1 MKNDENNGPIGGPE
15 GKWKGKKR
23 RDDTPS
29 FIRNVAAR
37 AEMLNPVRPGES
49 IPVLTMPA
57 SVRLW
62 RKIRWPLFVSIILIL
77 LIVVGFV
84 TNDRL
89 VARSVANR
97 ISEAR
102 DNEAAST
109 IVRLVQNDETLGA
122 LADRHSG
129 RMNAQVAFAWNS
141 MLLAEMFGPKQ
152 KYMEKAAASL
162 KSISSYGSAMA
173 YAARAAE
180 KYHNGD
186 FPGGLKIVLQGLK
199 KHPNEPRLQLV
210 RSWILFASGKSEEA
224 FDVLDVVRE
233 GFGDYLP
240 ALHTSLSFALK
251 EENNEA
257 VKIYSEDLLIRSPG
271 SILGSLASV
280 SERLPG
286 WYGEAL
292 DPSQILSLV
301 KDMDTM
307 SGQMS
312 SMPQKIAMQGRFLA
326 GRVNLLAGRLDKASE
341 DLRYVS
347 EADRDPRLLAW
358 YAMAVRRLNGPRAA
372 LDILDA
378 KGEST
383 CAEIHDLRARCLLDY
398 HLVDQAGASLEKLG
412 SDLDAVGDVREL
424 KWILAVRRADLDEAK
439 KFVPD
444 KIGEQLMWVG
454 LEMFE
459 LYRSRGDREGIDAL
473 TEKFVGNATGCV
485 PGIRAWTGGKLSNV
499 TKVLSKVS
507 EDTHPCTCALISR
520 LMRGHLP
527 LPEVKKA
534 AQRAVAEAGGELR
547 PRIDQALAIWLV
559 DGRKAALGVIA
570 DVRKNKPEGALI
582 RIAMADAYMLMD
594 VPAEVL
600 SVLDG
605 LDNPE
610 AVSLRIAALQ
620 KTGDK
625 AGAEKALAAALSDE
639 KAKDHPAIVLW
650 KLSAQLEASE
660 YDKVILGADEA
671 HGSAGTRTAEIAELK
686 AKALNA
692 MGSRGDAD
700 RWLLSAAKSARTNV
714 GFGESWQAKIALIR
728 LNLRRGG
735 NFLFKAVGVTLEL
748 YKAGVK
754 DAELSYSYAVANIRQ
769 GNERGAMRYL
779 REAVELDPSFTPPYS
794 QLQLLGK
801 LPQDYLAVL
810 ERTRP
815 GTTLE

>member
-1 MKNDENNGPIGGPE
+1 MKNDENSGPLGNPE

-29 FIRNVAAR
+29 FIRDVAAR

-62 RKIRWPLFVSIILIL
+62 RKIRWPLFVSIVLIL

-109 IVRLVQNDETLGA
+109 ISRLVENDEILTA

-141 MLLAEMFGPKQ
+141 MLLAEMFGPKE
-152 KYMEKAAASL
+152 KYLEKAAASL

-186 FPGGLKIVLQGLK
+186 FSGGLKIVLQGLK

-210 RSWILFASGKSEEA
+210 RAWILFASGRSSEA
-224 FDVLDVVRE
+224 FDVLDVVRK

-251 EENNEA
+251 EEDGES
-257 VKIYSEDLLIRSPG
+257 VKTYSEDLLIRSPG

-280 SERLPG
+280 SVRLPG
-286 WYGEAL
+286 WYGEDL
-292 DPSQILSLV
+292 DPSQVLSLV
-301 KDMDTM
+301 KDMDTI

-326 GRVNLLAGRLDKASE
+326 GRVNLLAGRLDKAVE
-341 DLRYVS
+341 DLRFVS
-347 EADRDPRLLAW
+347 GKENDPRLLAW
-358 YAMAVRRLNGPRAA
+358 YAMAVRRLSGPRAA
-372 LDILDA
+372 LAILDA
-378 KGEST
+378 TGEVA

-398 HLVDQAGASLEKLG
+398 HLVKQAGASLEKLG
-412 SDLDAVGDVREL
+412 SDFDAVGDIREL

-439 KFVPD
+439 KFIPD
-444 KIGEQLMWVG
+444 KIGERLMWVG

-473 TEKFVGNATGCV
+473 TERFVGDATGCA
-485 PGIRAWTGGKLSNV
+485 PGIRAWTGGKLSAM
-499 TKVLSKVS
+499 TKILGKAS
-507 EDTHPCTCALISR
+507 EDTHPCTCALVSR

-527 LPEVKKA
+527 LLEVKIA
-534 AQRAVAEAGGELR
+534 AQCAVAGAGGELR
-547 PRIDQALAIWLV
+547 PKIDQALAVWLV
-559 DGRKAALGVIA
+559 DGREAALGIIA

-582 RIAMADAYMLMD
+582 RIAMADAYMAMD
-594 VPAEVL
+594 VPAEAL

-605 LDNPE
+605 LNNPE

-625 AGAEKALAAALSDE
+625 AGADKALAAALSDE
-639 KAKDHPAIVLW
+639 KVKDHPAIVLW
-650 KLSAQLEASE
+650 KLSARLDASD
-660 YDKVILGADEA
+660 YDKVISGADEA
-671 HGSAGTRTAEIAELK
+671 HGSAGTWTAEIAELK

-692 MGSRGDAD
+692 IGSRGDAD
-700 RWLLSAAKSARTNV
+700 RWLLAAAKSARTNV

-801 LPQDYLAVL
+801 LSEDYLATL
-810 ERTRP
+810 KRTRP

>member
-1 MKNDENNGPIGGPE
+1 MKNDENNGPGGDLE

-49 IPVLTMPA
+49 IPVLTMSA

-62 RKIRWPLFVSIILIL
+62 RKIRWPLFVSIVLIM

-109 IVRLVQNDETLGA
+109 VTRLVKNDEILTA
-122 LADRHSG
+122 LTDRHSG
-129 RMNAQVAFAWNS
+129 RMNAHVAFAWNS
-141 MLLAEMFGPKQ
+141 MLLAEMFGPKE
-152 KYMEKAAASL
+152 KYLEKAAASL
-162 KSISSYGSAMA
+162 KSISSSGSAMA
-173 YAARAAE
+173 YSARAAE
-180 KYHNGD
+180 KYHKGD
-186 FPGGLKIVLQGLK
+186 FSGGLEIVLQGLK

-210 RSWILFASGKSEEA
+210 RSWILFASGKSAEA
-224 FDVLDVVRE
+224 FDVLDVIRK

-240 ALHTSLSFALK
+240 ALHTLLSFALK
-251 EENNEA
+251 EEDSEA

-280 SERLPG
+280 WVRLPG
-286 WYGEAL
+286 WYGEDL
-292 DPSQILSLV
+292 NPSQILSLV
-301 KDMDTM
+301 KDMDTI

-326 GRVNLLAGRLDKASE
+326 GRVNLLAGRLDKAVE
-341 DLRYVS
+341 DLRFVS
-347 EADRDPRLLAW
+347 EKDKDPRLLAW
-358 YAMAVRRLNGPRAA
+358 YAMGVRRLSGPRAA

-378 KGEST
+378 TGESA

-398 HLVDQAGASLEKLG
+398 HLVAQAGAALEKLG
-412 SDLDAVGDVREL
+412 SDLDVVGDVREL
-424 KWILAVRRADLDEAK
+424 KWILAVRRADLNEAK
-439 KFVPD
+439 KYIPD
-444 KIGEQLMWVG
+444 RIGEDLMWVG

-459 LYRSRGDREGIDAL
+459 LYRSRSDREGIDAL
-473 TEKFVGNATGCV
+473 TERFVGNATGCV
-485 PGIRAWTGGKLSNV
+485 PGIRAWTGGKLSDV
-499 TKVLSKVS
+499 TKILSKAS
-507 EDTHPCTCALISR
+507 KNTHPCTCALISK

-547 PRIDQALAIWLV
+547 PKIDQALVVWLA
-559 DGRKAALGVIA
+559 DGREAALGIIA

-582 RIAMADAYMLMD
+582 RIAMADAYIVMD
-594 VPAEVL
+594 VPAEAL

-605 LDNPE
+605 INNPE
-610 AVSLRIAALQ
+610 AISLRIAALL
-620 KTGDK
+620 KIGDK
-625 AGAEKALAAALSDE
+625 AGADKALAAALSDE

-650 KLSAQLEASE
+650 KLSAQLDAGE
-660 YDKVILGADEA
+660 YDKVIEGAGEA
-671 HGSAGTRTAEIAELK
+671 HRSAGTWTAEIAELK

-692 MGSRGDAD
+692 IGSRGDAD
-700 RWLLSAAKSARTNV
+700 RSLLSAAKRARTNV

-735 NFLFKAVGVTLEL
+735 NFLFKAVGVTLQL
-748 YKAGVK
+748 YKARVK
-754 DAELSYSYAVANIRQ
+754 DAELSYSYA

-801 LPQDYLAVL
+801 LPPEFLAIL

-815 GTTLE
+815 GTTIE